1 MYRSLTLLI
10 TTLAVFTLHIG
21 CQQDGDPQKSPSS
34 RPNPETKVDPTTKVT
49 VGGKTFNIDPK
60 RSYQAVGVWVNPNQ
74 RPLTE
79 AEQARLA
86 VVQAEIEKLS
96 LQTDKL
102 SDEASYLQRI
112 EKPRLKVRYTFGMPP
127 HRAEGD
133 VIDLGEFQME
143 MRPFTPQMEE

>member
-1 MYRSLTLLI
+1 MYRSFTLLI
-10 TTLAVFTLHIG
+10 TTLAVLALHIG
-21 CQQDGDPQKSPSS
+21 CQQDGDSQKSLSS
-34 RPNPETKVDPTTKVT
+34 RPNTETKAGTTTKVT
-49 VGGKTFNIDPK
+49 VGGKTFKIDPK
-60 RSYQAVGVWVNPNQ
+60 RSYQTIGVWINPNP

-86 VVQAEIEKLS
+86 IVQAELEKLS

-112 EKPRLKVRYTFGMPP
+112 EKPKLKVRYTFEVPP

-133 VIDLGEFQME
+133 IIDLGEFQME
-143 MRPFTPQMEE
+143 MSPFTP

>member
-1 MYRSLTLLI
+1 MYRHFTLLI
-10 TTLAVFTLHIG
+10 ATLVVLALHIG

-34 RPNPETKVDPTTKVT
+34 RPNTEIETSPTTEVT
-49 VGGKTFNIDPK
+49 FGGKTWEIDPK
-60 RSYQAVGVWVNPNQ
+60 RSYQAIGVWVNPNP

-79 AEQARLA
+79 AEQARLT
-86 VVQAEIEKLS
+86 VVQAELEKLS

-133 VIDLGEFQME
+133 IIDLGEFQME
-143 MRPFTPQMEE
+143 MRPFTPQREE